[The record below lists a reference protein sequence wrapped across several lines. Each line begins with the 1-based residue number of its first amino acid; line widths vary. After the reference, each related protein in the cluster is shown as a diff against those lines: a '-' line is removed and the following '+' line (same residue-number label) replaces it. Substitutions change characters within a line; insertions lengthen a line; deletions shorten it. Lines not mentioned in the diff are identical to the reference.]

1 MPRKKRSTGL
11 VQQLKDA
18 IEESGLTLGELSRR
32 SGVATSQLSH
42 FVRGERT
49 ITLPIAEKLCEA
61 LGYELAKAKPPPARR
76 KAKGNPDAD

>member
-1 MPRKKRSTGL
+1 MPAKKRSTGL

-18 IEESGLTLGELSRR
+18 IEESGLSLGELGRR

-49 ITLPIAEKLCEA
+49 ITLPVAEKLCEA
-61 LGYELAKAKPPPARR
+61 LGYHLERDRPRRRR
-76 KAKGNPDAD
+76 KANPEKPKRS